1 MFEKEQYI
9 SVEKIDLT
17 DKTYRIST
25 DNNISKLLDS
35 IQANGL
41 INPVIVKKNNDRF
54 IVISGYKRILAINEI
69 GINKI
74 LVKVV
79 KEKETKEETDFFCTK
94 LSIIENAFHR
104 ELNIIEQAK
113 AVSLLKKSLNIKEIS
128 LSSLFFFKTNLNH
141 KIIGKLLKIQSLD
154 NSIHNLILSKK
165 LSMNNALKLK
175 DYETQIFD
183 AFINI
188 FQKVRM
194 GQNKQLEIIVNF
206 HEIALRDDIS
216 LLELIN
222 SNKVSEIINH
232 DNPDE
237 NYKANLL
244 RSYLNKKRYPE
255 LTKAYEDHKKGIK
268 ELRLEP
274 EIKLDPPNNFEG
286 EKYSLSF
293 EFRDRK
299 EFEKHIAKLVSINKN
314 EAFKNLI
321 K

>member
-9 SVEKIDLT
+9 SVDKIDLT
-17 DKTYRIST
+17 DNSYRIST

-41 INPVIVKKNNDRF
+41 INPVIVKKSNDNF
-54 IVISGYKRILAINEI
+54 IVISGYKRVMAIKEI
-69 GINKI
+69 GIDKI
-74 LVKVV
+74 LVKIVN
-79 KEKETKEETDFFCTK
+79 EKETKEETVFFCTK

-104 ELNIIEQAK
+104 ELNLIEQAK
-113 AVSLLKKSLNIKEIS
+113 AVSLLIKSLSIEEIS
-128 LSSLFFFKTNLNH
+128 LNSSFFFNTNLNK
-141 KIIGKLLKIQSLD
+141 KIISKLLQIESLE
-154 NSIHNLILSKK
+154 NSVHDLILLKK

-175 DYETQIFD
+175 DYETPIFD
-183 AFINI
+183 SFINI
-188 FQKVRM
+188 FQKIRM

-206 HEIALRDDIS
+206 HEIALRDDIP

-232 DNPDE
+232 ENPDE

-244 RSYLNKKRYPE
+244 RSYLTKKRFPE
-255 LTKAYEDHKKGIK
+255 LTKAYKNHKKYIK
-268 ELRLEP
+268 EFKLEP

-293 EFRDRK
+293 
-299 EFEKHIAKLVSINKN
+299 
-314 EAFKNLI
+314 
-321 K
+321 